1 MKQLLKKLLARIDL
15 DALVA
20 KNWLLKVISLFLAVT
35 LWLFVGGEDRID
47 KNVMVPIEIIN
58 LPRNLVISNQFKK
71 EIEVSVSGPRSLILE
86 MGNRSVTRQIDLSTA
101 TPGTM
106 VIENSNQHIPVP
118 RGVTVQRVQPSSI
131 ILSLDKLVQKQ
142 LAITPRTTGR
152 LAAGYYLKALN
163 TDPDL
168 ITITGPETVL
178 AQVEELF
185 TRAISLEG
193 LQHSTQL
200 QVPLQLDANI
210 IELIGEPSVTADLQI
225 ALETTTRSLE
235 KVPVVL
241 LEGGDSWTIE
251 PPTVKIIANI
261 PELLL
266 LDETDPQSL
275 FFVTAIAE
283 EGESQL
289 RVRVIPRPEVE
300 LPIEILLI
308 TPPIVELVPAGNQP
322 DGAPLPPLSPSAP
335 EDEPQ
340 AVQEPAV
347 EQIPALHEEP
357 EDSLQTHLRKEKSK
371 RIVND

>member
-20 KNWLLKVISLFLAVT
+20 KNWLLKLISLLLAVT

-58 LPRNLVISNQFKK
+58 LPRSLVISNQFKK

-131 ILSLDKLVQKQ
+131 ILSLDMLVQKQ

-152 LAAGYYLKALN
+152 LAEGYYLKALD

-168 ITITGPETVL
+168 ITITGPQTIL

-210 IELIGEPSVTADLQI
+210 IELIGETSVTADLQI

-235 KVPVVL
+235 KVPVL
-241 LEGGDSWTIE
+241 LVEGGENWTIE
-251 PPTVKIIANI
+251 PETVKIIANI

-266 LDETDPQSL
+266 LDDTDPQTL
-275 FFVTAIAE
+275 FFATAVAE

-289 RVRVIPRPEVE
+289 PVKVIPRPEVE

-308 TPPIVELVPAGNQP
+308 TPPIVELVPAGNRP
-322 DGAPLPPLSPSAP
+322 GSTPPPPVSLPPAQ
-335 EDEPQ
+335 EEPQ
-340 AVQEPAV
+340 VLLEPAT
-347 EQIPALHEEP
+347 EQLPVVDEEP
-357 EDSLQTHLRKEKSK
+357 DESLQTHLKQEKTK
-371 RIVND
+371 RIIND

>member
-1 MKQLLKKLLARIDL
+1 MKQLLKTLLARIDL

-20 KNWLLKVISLFLAVT
+20 KNWLLKLISLLLALT

-131 ILSLDKLVQKQ
+131 ILSLDKLVQKE

-168 ITITGPETVL
+168 ITITGPQTIL

-193 LQHSTQL
+193 LQNSTQL
-200 QVPLQLDANI
+200 QIPLQLDANI
-210 IELIGEPSVTADLQI
+210 IELIGETSVTADLQI

-241 LEGGDSWTIE
+241 VEGGENWTIE

-275 FFVTAIAE
+275 FFATAIAE
-283 EGESQL
+283 EGQSQL
-289 RVRVIPRPEVE
+289 RVRVIPRPDVE

-322 DGAPLPPLSPSAP
+322 GSNPFSPADKDNAWEEPLSTTDPAVKPAP
-335 EDEPQ
+335 VVAE
-340 AVQEPAV
+340 EPAG
-347 EQIPALHEEP
+347 
-357 EDSLQTHLRKEKSK
+357 SLQTHLRKEKSK
-371 RIVND
+371 RIVTD

>member
-20 KNWLLKVISLFLAVT
+20 KNWLLKLISLLLALT

-152 LAAGYYLKALN
+152 LAEGYYLKALN

-193 LQHSTQL
+193 LRHSAQL

-210 IELIGEPSVTADLQI
+210 IELIGETSVTADLQI

-235 KVPVVL
+235 KVPVL
-241 LEGGDSWTIE
+241 LVEGGENWTIE

-266 LDETDPQSL
+266 LDDTDPQSL
-275 FFVTAIAE
+275 FFATAIAE

-289 RVRVIPRPEVE
+289 RVKVIPRPEVE

-322 DGAPLPPLSPSAP
+322 GSAEQPPISQSAP
-335 EDEPQ
+335 REEPQ
-340 AVQEPAV
+340 SFPEPAV
-347 EQIPALHEEP
+347 EELPAVDEEP
-357 EDSLQTHLRKEKSK
+357 DESLQTHLRKEKTK